1 MYEIFNYTKA
11 KAKELGVTVKNST
24 NSKKKIDV
32 YKNNQKIASIGS
44 INYGDYGTFLKE
56 GKSKSFADKKRR
68 LYKIRHSKDRKVIN
82 TNGWYADQLLW

>member
-1 MYEIFNYTKA
+1 MYEISNYTKA

-32 YKNNQKIASIGS
+32 YKNNNKVASVGAMGYNDYPTYIKQK
-44 INYGDYGTFLKE
+44 
-56 GKSKSFADKKRR
+56 GKQFADKKRR